1 MQLCRFF
8 HFWLKETSRGFFGDH
23 LIGSIFSWSESGL
36 WDEDYNK
43 IVLTLFDADLRYW
56 LTMLVLN
63 EFSDSEIRAV
73 SEVFSH
79 VVISNPHFYLQLVF
93 ISQRYF
99 VDVSLCWAIYL
110 GMQTEELELGGVG
123 VSQPTSNSYKVSM
136 KMSNVWWN
144 ELLIHYWPS
153 QNQPIIIQHFCLGRV
168 IAVWP
173 PTSVKTFHALLFLTL
188 SRPNNPLKRTLGFC
202 WNRRSLLGGKLEKL
216 TIWEHRYFIY
226 ILRQSLMFLT
236 ISTSLLL
243 TASLNASRCYF
254 ISNE

>member
-1 MQLCRFF
+1 MRIFLTWSQSKTTCWMFNLSFLHPFDRKYRSAAMSLF
-8 HFWLKETSRGFFGDH
+8 SH
-23 LIGSIFSWSESGL
+23 LIERNVTWFFWRSSNRVDISWSESGL

-63 EFSDSEIRAV
+63 EYSDSEIRAV

-79 VVISNPHFYLQLVF
+79 VVISNPHFHLQPVF

-136 KMSNVWWN
+136 KMSNLW
-144 ELLIHYWPS
+144 
-153 QNQPIIIQHFCLGRV
+153 
-168 IAVWP
+168 
-173 PTSVKTFHALLFLTL
+173 
-188 SRPNNPLKRTLGFC
+188 
-202 WNRRSLLGGKLEKL
+202 
-216 TIWEHRYFIY
+216 
-226 ILRQSLMFLT
+226 
-236 ISTSLLL
+236 
-243 TASLNASRCYF
+243 
-254 ISNE
+254 